1 LLIVSTHPRPAN
13 CSTNPIGCNPSGCSA
28 GRERKLAIL
37 KICKQ
42 YDILIIE
49 GEKLAWMSLNPDD
62 PYYFLTPELIPSYFE
77 LEPLVISPPG
87 QVIRF
92 DSFSKILSGGMRLG
106 YATGPTALIS
116 AIDVQTSGTNLH
128 TSGVSQILAYSLLK
142 SWGMS
147 GLLSHSKAVAE
158 YYRIRRVWF
167 EEIARK
173 HLADL
178 ADWVSP
184 VAGMFLWIDV
194 SKSGID
200 DTERLIKVEA
210 LANGVLAVPG
220 YA

>member
-1 LLIVSTHPRPAN
+1 MVVTDP
-13 CSTNPIGCNPSGCSA
+13 T
-28 GRERKLAIL
+28 
-37 KICKQ
+37 
-42 YDILIIE
+42 
-49 GEKLAWMSLNPDD
+49 DD

-106 YATGPTALIS
+106 YATGPKELCA
-116 AIDVQTSGTNLH
+116 AIDVSTSGANLH

-158 YYRIRRVWF
+158 FYRIRREWF
-167 EEIARK
+167 EE
-173 HLADL
+173 LAQKYLGDL
-178 ADWVSP
+178 AEWVSP
-184 VAGMFLWIDV
+184 VAGMFLWIDC
-194 SKSGID
+194 SKSGIYDTD
-200 DTERLIKVEA
+200 DMIRVEA

>member
-1 LLIVSTHPRPAN
+1 
-13 CSTNPIGCNPSGCSA
+13 
-28 GRERKLAIL
+28 
-37 KICKQ
+37 
-42 YDILIIE
+42 
-49 GEKLAWMSLNPDD
+49 
-62 PYYFLTPELIPSYFE
+62 
-77 LEPLVISPPG
+77 
-87 QVIRF
+87 
-92 DSFSKILSGGMRLG
+92 MRLG
-106 YATGPTALIS
+106 YATGPTAIVS

-158 YYRIRRVWF
+158 FYRIRRVWF

-173 HLADL
+173 HLSEL

-184 VAGMFLWIDV
+184 VAGMFLWIDC